1 MQPSSET
8 SSEFQELSPVDASM
22 DAALE
27 LEEMKQGRRQDAPA
41 LHRLVELLR
50 KPSRGFSGQD
60 GISMLADVRSF
71 AIFKESLR
79 QVSPT
84 VKAADYD
91 QLQTAIIKFLAE
103 LERGVAERNT
113 QKLTQAKQFCL
124 ALNTGLL
131 AKQMSDIYAR
141 RERSDARYISHESVP

>member
-1 MQPSSET
+1 MEPSSDTPPEL
-8 SSEFQELSPVDASM
+8 QELNPVDTSM
-22 DAALE
+22 DAALQ

-50 KPSRGFSGQD
+50 EPSRGFSGQD

-71 AIFKESLR
+71 TIFKESLR
-79 QVSPT
+79 QISPK
-84 VKAADYD
+84 VKAADYN
-91 QLQTAIIKFLAE
+91 QLQAMITELLAE
-103 LERGVAERNT
+103 LERGVAERNA
-113 QKLTQAKQFCL
+113 QKISQAKQFCL

-131 AKQMSDIYAR
+131 AKQMSEIYAR